1 MLNAM
6 KPRAIFFDMDDTL
19 LDGVTA
25 MNAAWET
32 VCADAAPGCPC
43 EPAHLRDAI
52 RREGAK
58 FWADEAAVGHWRL
71 DLDGA
76 RALVVKNALAA
87 EGFDTARATEIAT
100 TYARLHREHL
110 RPFED
115 AVPTLELLRA
125 AGFRLGL
132 LTNGPRPLQRDKIER
147 FGFEQYFDV
156 IVIEGEFG
164 HGKPEREVFGHALTT
179 VGAEAAEAW
188 HIGDNLYADIAG
200 AQSVGIHAAWIHRDR
215 LELKENGPAVP
226 DRIVAHLGEVTA
238 ALGIDA
244 SR

>member
-1 MLNAM
+1 VN
-6 KPRAIFFDMDDTL
+6 PRAIFFDMDDTL
-19 LDGVTA
+19 LDGVAA
-25 MNAAWET
+25 MTAAWDA
-32 VCADAAPGCPC
+32 VCADAAPGCAC
-43 EPAHLRDAI
+43 EPAFLRDAI

-76 RALVVKNALAA
+76 RAIVVRNALAA
-87 EGFDTARATEIAT
+87 EGFDTARAQEMAT

-115 AVPTLELLRA
+115 AVPTLEALRG

-132 LTNGPRPLQRDKIER
+132 LTNGPRPLQRDKIDR
-147 FGFEQYFDV
+147 FGFERYFDV

-164 HGKPEREVFGHALTT
+164 RGKPEREVFTHALTS
-179 VGAEAAEAW
+179 VGAEASEAW

-215 LELKENGPAVP
+215 LQMKDNGPAIP
-226 DRIVAHLGEVTA
+226 DRVIAHLCDVTE
-238 ALGIDA
+238 ALGLPG
-244 SR
+244 S